1 MIKKTGSLRKV
12 SIIAGALTALTFL
25 WLAAFTESDIG
36 KAFLQTSIMLCSA
49 LVLGYG
55 ARRLRQPPVIG
66 EILAGIILGPTALG
80 FFLPSIQSW
89 LFPSSGLSR
98 QIVLILAYLGLISFV
113 FISGLE
119 VDLGQVMR
127 SRRAII
133 LTSALGIIIPFSM
146 GSLSVILFPDIWR
159 PSGSL
164 SLFAVI
170 AGATLS
176 ISALPVIA
184 RILMDLNLAR
194 SEVGSTILTAA
205 TIDDAIGWVIFAFV
219 LSTAGSGSGRNLS
232 MGLTT
237 GFFALAIFAIYLRFR
252 CQIRGRCNRTLVGS
266 VVEIASAT
274 MLSTAVIS
282 EAVGAHGI
290 FGAFLAGMVLCE
302 KRKRK
307 YFQQKTRPLVMGLLA
322 PIYFASIG
330 LKANFVQGFDLPL
343 ILLVFLVACLGK
355 ILGAS
360 LGARLSGM
368 NKRDSLA
375 VGFGMNARGAVEIV
389 LASLALDN
397 HLIDQRIF
405 VALVIMAL
413 ATTMLSG
420 TTIRRLTGASQLYA

>member
-1 MIKKTGSLRKV
+1 M
-12 SIIAGALTALTFL
+12 F
-25 WLAAFTESDIG
+25 
-36 KAFLQTSIMLCSA
+36 CSA

-307 YFQQKTRPLVMGLLA
+307 YFLQKTRPLVMGLLA

>member
-1 MIKKTGSLRKV
+1 M
-12 SIIAGALTALTFL
+12 
-25 WLAAFTESDIG
+25 
-36 KAFLQTSIMLCSA
+36 
-49 LVLGYG
+49 
-55 ARRLRQPPVIG
+55 
-66 EILAGIILGPTALG
+66 
-80 FFLPSIQSW
+80 
-89 LFPSSGLSR
+89 
-98 QIVLILAYLGLISFV
+98 
-113 FISGLE
+113 
-119 VDLGQVMR
+119 
-127 SRRAII
+127 
-133 LTSALGIIIPFSM
+133 
-146 GSLSVILFPDIWR
+146 
-159 PSGSL
+159 
-164 SLFAVI
+164 
-170 AGATLS
+170 
-176 ISALPVIA
+176 
-184 RILMDLNLAR
+184 
-194 SEVGSTILTAA
+194 
-205 TIDDAIGWVIFAFV
+205 
-219 LSTAGSGSGRNLS
+219 
-232 MGLTT
+232 
-237 GFFALAIFAIYLRFR
+237 
-252 CQIRGRCNRTLVGS
+252 VGS

-307 YFQQKTRPLVMGLLA
+307 YFLQKTRPLVMGLLA
-322 PIYFASIG
+322 PVYFASIG

>member
-146 GSLSVILFPDIWR
+146 GSISVILFPDIWR

-205 TIDDAIGWVIFAFV
+205 TIDDAIGWVVFAFV
-219 LSTAGSGSGRNLS
+219 LSTAGSGSSRNLS

-307 YFQQKTRPLVMGLLA
+307 YFLQKTRPLVMGLLA
-322 PIYFASIG
+322 PVYFASIG

>member
-1 MIKKTGSLRKV
+1 LIKKTGSLRKV

-219 LSTAGSGSGRNLS
+219 LSTAGSGSSRNLS

-307 YFQQKTRPLVMGLLA
+307 YFLQKTRPLVMGLLA
-322 PIYFASIG
+322 PVYFASIG

>member
-266 VVEIASAT
+266 VVEVASAT

-307 YFQQKTRPLVMGLLA
+307 YFLQKTRPLVMGLLA